1 VANSKILL
9 LEQINADFKM
19 KEHMISRTYDE
30 QIAELKESM
39 DKMETYMQ
47 TKEKKWLEIE
57 EIMEE
62 YANDDQELREKFR
75 SIKVNIRPGQ
85 KISNVVHSNE

>member
-1 VANSKILL
+1 
-9 LEQINADFKM
+9 
-19 KEHMISRTYDE
+19 
-30 QIAELKESM
+30 
-39 DKMETYMQ
+39 METYMQ